1 MIRVALIGAGAI
13 AVQNHI
19 PGIRL
24 HSQGE
29 VVALCDPDRRALAEA
44 SRVSHVT
51 RTFGDYKAVV
61 DSSDIDAVVI
71 ATPNHVHAP
80 ISHAAIAAG
89 KHVLCEKPLGMSYAE
104 TEAMALAAERAGVVN
119 MTAFTYR
126 FIPAIR
132 WMKHLLDEGALGTI
146 FHVRI
151 RRLQDWGDRDLG
163 WRQRRAMAGSGELGD
178 MLAHRI
184 DYVHYLLGPFARVV
198 ANTKQ
203 LLAER
208 RDPGGALRPADVEDW
223 VAVIGDLASGATAV
237 LESSKMAFGRGSGPT
252 GEDYVEIN
260 GSQGS
265 FVYRLEKPH
274 ELLIGRPDGL
284 LEPAPVPR
292 EFLTVPGSP
301 RDPQAGD
308 PLQGFR
314 YDQGFEFVQAIV
326 EKRAASPTFRDGS
339 RAQGVMEAIL
349 RSAESRQWVDV
360 TQPSTPNPVAQPFR
374 AAETA

>member
-1 MIRVALIGAGAI
+1 MIRVALIGSGAI

-24 HSQGE
+24 HPAGE
-29 VVALCDPDRRALAEA
+29 VVALCDPDPRALAEA
-44 SRVSHVT
+44 SRVSGVT
-51 RTFGDYKAVV
+51 RTYADYKGVV
-61 DSSDIDAVVI
+61 AAADIDAVVI
-71 ATPNHVHAP
+71 ATPNHVHSP
-80 ISHAAIAAG
+80 ISHAAVDAG

-104 TEAMALAAERAGVVN
+104 TQAMALAAERANVVN

-132 WMKHLLDEGALGTI
+132 WMKHLLDDGALGTI

-198 ANTKQ
+198 ANTKR
-203 LLAER
+203 LLSER
-208 RDPGGALRPADVEDW
+208 RDASGAVQPADVEDW
-223 VAVIGDLASGATAV
+223 VAVIGELASGATAV
-237 LESSKMAFGRGSGPT
+237 LESSKMAFGRGSGAT
-252 GEDYVEIN
+252 GEDYVEVN

-265 FVYRLEKPH
+265 FVYRLERPH
-274 ELLIGRPDGL
+274 ELLIGRPGGM
-284 LEPAPVPR
+284 LEATPVPR
-292 EFLTVPGSP
+292 NFLTVAGSP
-301 RDPQAGD
+301 RDADAGD

-326 EKRAASPTFRDGS
+326 EQRAASPSFRDGS

-349 RSAESRQWVDV
+349 RSAESKQWVDIGNED
-360 TQPSTPNPVAQPFR
+360 PMAQPFR
-374 AAETA
+374 AAGTA